1 MRDQIDETHR
11 GKRTQ
16 GIMRQGPHPKRSRG
30 RGGSNGGG
38 GGMSGPRKH
47 HLPLRL
53 QTFDSNGPDV
63 RIRGNAYQVHEK
75 YLQLARDAQSSGDRV
90 AAENY
95 FQHAEHY
102 YRIIAADLA
111 NTQAQGGQP
120 GQQPGGNFP
129 SGGPQ
134 PTLQTNSL
142 PSNGTRDPMSG
153 PDPEEG
159 ADANGQPL
167 VSPPPQEPVS

>member
-1 MRDQIDETHR
+1 MPGQ
-11 GKRTQ
+11 
-16 GIMRQGPHPKRSRG
+16 
-30 RGGSNGGG
+30 
-38 GGMSGPRKH
+38 RKH

-111 NTQAQGGQP
+111 NTQAQAGQP
-120 GQQPGGNFP
+120 GTFP
-129 SGGPQ
+129 NGAPQ
-134 PTLQTNSL
+134 LGLPTGL
-142 PSNGTRDPMSG
+142 PSNGGRDPLAG
-153 PDPEEG
+153 PELDETAEL
-159 ADANGQPL
+159 AQPL
-167 VSPPPQEPVS
+167 IAPTREPAAS

>member
-1 MRDQIDETHR
+1 M
-11 GKRTQ
+11 
-16 GIMRQGPHPKRSRG
+16 S
-30 RGGSNGGG
+30 GGG
-38 GGMSGPRKH
+38 GGGQRKH

-120 GQQPGGNFP
+120 GQNFPNGAQQPGM
-129 SGGPQ
+129 
-134 PTLQTNSL
+134 QTNGL
-142 PSNGTRDPMSG
+142 PSNGSRDPMGG
-153 PDPEEG
+153 PEMDET
-159 ADANGQPL
+159 ADGGQPL
-167 VSPPPQEPVS
+167 VTPTPTEPVS

>member
-1 MRDQIDETHR
+1 MPGQ
-11 GKRTQ
+11 
-16 GIMRQGPHPKRSRG
+16 
-30 RGGSNGGG
+30 
-38 GGMSGPRKH
+38 RKH

-120 GQQPGGNFP
+120 GQPGAFPNGAPQPG
-129 SGGPQ
+129 
-134 PTLQTNSL
+134 LQNSL
-142 PSNGTRDPMSG
+142 PSNGMRDPMAG
-153 PDPEEG
+153 PDLDDQAEV
-159 ADANGQPL
+159 ANGQPL
-167 VSPPPQEPVS
+167 VAPPHEPVS

>member
-1 MRDQIDETHR
+1 MPGQ
-11 GKRTQ
+11 
-16 GIMRQGPHPKRSRG
+16 
-30 RGGSNGGG
+30 
-38 GGMSGPRKH
+38 RKH

-111 NTQAQGGQP
+111 NTQAQSGQP
-120 GQQPGGNFP
+120 SGNFP
-129 SGGPQ
+129 NGAPQ
-134 PTLQTNSL
+134 PGLPTNGL
-142 PSNGTRDPMSG
+142 PSNGGRDQMGG
-153 PDPEEG
+153 PDMDENGDP
-159 ADANGQPL
+159 GQPL
-167 VSPPPQEPVS
+167 VSPPPHEPVS

>member
-1 MRDQIDETHR
+1 
-11 GKRTQ
+11 
-16 GIMRQGPHPKRSRG
+16 
-30 RGGSNGGG
+30 
-38 GGMSGPRKH
+38 MSGQRKH

-75 YLQLARDAQSSGDRV
+75 YLQLARDAQSAGDRV

-120 GQQPGGNFP
+120 GQPGTFPNGTPQPG
-129 SGGPQ
+129 
-134 PTLQTNSL
+134 L
-142 PSNGTRDPMSG
+142 PANGTRDPLAG
-153 PDPEEG
+153 PEMDEG
-159 ADANGQPL
+159 VEGGQPL
-167 VSPPPQEPVS
+167 VAPPPHEQVG

>member
-1 MRDQIDETHR
+1 
-11 GKRTQ
+11 
-16 GIMRQGPHPKRSRG
+16 
-30 RGGSNGGG
+30 
-38 GGMSGPRKH
+38 MSGPRKH

-120 GQQPGGNFP
+120 GQNFPNGQQQPG
-129 SGGPQ
+129 
-134 PTLQTNSL
+134 L
-142 PSNGTRDPMSG
+142 PANGSRDPMGG
-153 PDPEEG
+153 PEMDEG
-159 ADANGQPL
+159 VDNNGGGNSQPF
-167 VSPPPQEPVS
+167 VAPPPHEPVS

>member
-1 MRDQIDETHR
+1 MPGQ
-11 GKRTQ
+11 
-16 GIMRQGPHPKRSRG
+16 
-30 RGGSNGGG
+30 
-38 GGMSGPRKH
+38 RKH

-120 GQQPGGNFP
+120 GAFPNGTQQPGLPNG
-129 SGGPQ
+129 
-134 PTLQTNSL
+134 L
-142 PSNGTRDPMSG
+142 PSNGHRDPLAG
-153 PDPEEG
+153 PELEEAG
-159 ADANGQPL
+159 EMVQPL
-167 VSPPPQEPVS
+167 IAPTREPATS

>member
-1 MRDQIDETHR
+1 MQST
-11 GKRTQ
+11 
-16 GIMRQGPHPKRSRG
+16 MRQGPHPKRSRG
-30 RGGSNGGG
+30 RGNGGGGGG
-38 GGMSGPRKH
+38 GGMSGQRKH

-75 YLQLARDAQSSGDRV
+75 YLQIARDAQSAGERV

-95 FQHAEHY
+95 DQHAEHY

-120 GQQPGGNFP
+120 GQSFPNGQQQPG
-129 SGGPQ
+129 
-134 PTLQTNSL
+134 L
-142 PSNGTRDPMSG
+142 PANGSRDPMDG
-153 PDPEEG
+153 PEMNEG
-159 ADANGQPL
+159 SENGQQPL
-167 VSPPPQEPVS
+167 VTPPHEPVS

>member
-1 MRDQIDETHR
+1 M
-11 GKRTQ
+11 Q

-30 RGGSNGGG
+30 RGGSNNGGG

-111 NTQAQGGQP
+111 NTQAQNGQQGNFQGGGQP
-120 GQQPGGNFP
+120 QQQG
-129 SGGPQ
+129 
-134 PTLQTNSL
+134 LQTNSL
-142 PSNGTRDPMSG
+142 PSNSGHDPMSG
-153 PDPEEG
+153 PEFEDQGEQPQP
-159 ADANGQPL
+159 AVGQPL
-167 VSPPPQEPVS
+167 VSPPPPSQEPVS

>member
-1 MRDQIDETHR
+1 
-11 GKRTQ
+11 
-16 GIMRQGPHPKRSRG
+16 
-30 RGGSNGGG
+30 
-38 GGMSGPRKH
+38 MSGPRKH

-120 GQQPGGNFP
+120 GQPFPNGQQQPGL
-129 SGGPQ
+129 
-134 PTLQTNSL
+134 PT
-142 PSNGTRDPMSG
+142 NGSRDPMGG
-153 PDPEEG
+153 PDMDEG
-159 ADANGQPL
+159 VDPGNGNSQPF
-167 VSPPPQEPVS
+167 VAPPPAEPVS

>member
-1 MRDQIDETHR
+1 MPGQ
-11 GKRTQ
+11 
-16 GIMRQGPHPKRSRG
+16 
-30 RGGSNGGG
+30 
-38 GGMSGPRKH
+38 RKH

-120 GQQPGGNFP
+120 GTFPNGPQQPGLPNG
-129 SGGPQ
+129 
-134 PTLQTNSL
+134 L
-142 PSNGTRDPMSG
+142 PSNGGRDPLGG
-153 PDPEEG
+153 PEFEEAG
-159 ADANGQPL
+159 EMAQPL
-167 VSPPPQEPVS
+167 IAPTREPATS

>member
-1 MRDQIDETHR
+1 
-11 GKRTQ
+11 
-16 GIMRQGPHPKRSRG
+16 
-30 RGGSNGGG
+30 
-38 GGMSGPRKH
+38 MSGQRKH

-120 GQQPGGNFP
+120 GQPGAFPNGTPQPG
-129 SGGPQ
+129 
-134 PTLQTNSL
+134 L
-142 PSNGTRDPMSG
+142 PPNGSRDPMGG
-153 PDPEEG
+153 PEMDEAMEG
-159 ADANGQPL
+159 GQPL
-167 VSPPPQEPVS
+167 VAPPPHEPVS

>member
-1 MRDQIDETHR
+1 MPGQ
-11 GKRTQ
+11 
-16 GIMRQGPHPKRSRG
+16 
-30 RGGSNGGG
+30 
-38 GGMSGPRKH
+38 RKH

-111 NTQAQGGQP
+111 NTQTQGGQP
-120 GQQPGGNFP
+120 GNFPNGTAQPGLPNG
-129 SGGPQ
+129 
-134 PTLQTNSL
+134 L
-142 PSNGTRDPMSG
+142 PSNGGRDPLSG
-153 PDPEEG
+153 QEYDESPEM
-159 ADANGQPL
+159 AQPL
-167 VSPPPQEPVS
+167 IAPTREPATS

>member
-1 MRDQIDETHR
+1 MPGQ
-11 GKRTQ
+11 
-16 GIMRQGPHPKRSRG
+16 
-30 RGGSNGGG
+30 
-38 GGMSGPRKH
+38 RKH

-120 GQQPGGNFP
+120 GQAFPNGTPQPGLPTN
-129 SGGPQ
+129 GG
-134 PTLQTNSL
+134 
-142 PSNGTRDPMSG
+142 RDPLAG
-153 PDPEEG
+153 PEMEEAG
-159 ADANGQPL
+159 ETAQPL
-167 VSPPPQEPVS
+167 VSPPPHEPAG

>member
-1 MRDQIDETHR
+1 M
-11 GKRTQ
+11 Q
-16 GIMRQGPHPKRSRG
+16 GTMRQGPHPKRSRG
-30 RGGSNGGG
+30 RGGSNNGGGG

-75 YLQLARDAQSSGDRV
+75 YLQLARDAQSAGDRV

-111 NTQAQGGQP
+111 NTQAQTGQQQQGGFQNGGQ
-120 GQQPGGNFP
+120 QQGL
-129 SGGPQ
+129 
-134 PTLQTNSL
+134 PTNGL
-142 PSNGTRDPMSG
+142 PSNTGHDPMSG
-153 PDPEEG
+153 PEFEEQG
-159 ADANGQPL
+159 EQQPQSTGQPL
-167 VSPPPQEPVS
+167 ISPPPSQEPVS

>member
-1 MRDQIDETHR
+1 
-11 GKRTQ
+11 
-16 GIMRQGPHPKRSRG
+16 
-30 RGGSNGGG
+30 
-38 GGMSGPRKH
+38 MSGPRKH

-120 GQQPGGNFP
+120 GQPGAFPNGAPQPGLPTNGN
-129 SGGPQ
+129 
-134 PTLQTNSL
+134 
-142 PSNGTRDPMSG
+142 RDPMGG
-153 PDPEEG
+153 PEMDEG
-159 ADANGQPL
+159 MEGGGQQPF
-167 VSPPPQEPVS
+167 VAPPPAEPVS